1 MQELSEAI
9 LMRCLDRNKRQF
21 HYAPFSARTR
31 VGNGYKSVYGEP
43 VVMRGNISPAT
54 GSTSVEQ
61 FGNNVEYDKVIVIDD
76 PNCPIDENSI
86 LFVEVAP
93 STNASGDYVYDY
105 IVKKVARSLNSVS
118 IAISKVKV
126 S

>member
-1 MQELSEAI
+1 
-9 LMRCLDRNKRQF
+9 MRCLQRNKTPF
-21 HYAPFSARTR
+21 YYAPFVSRER
-31 VGNGYKSVYGEP
+31 VGNGYKPVYGDP
-43 VVMRGNISPAT
+43 VAMRGNISPAT

-86 LFVEVAP
+86 LFVEVEP
-93 STNASGDYVYDY
+93 TTNASGDYVYDY
-105 IVKKVARSLNSVS
+105 IVKRVARSLNSVS